1 VSTSAITPESKR
13 DPSGQGTNSALED
26 DKVVRKGFLRT
37 MWRVVRQLFHETM
50 GALFAAMG
58 LAWTSSAVRAWRA
71 GEPRWIVALPV
82 LYAGMMAYFAVAEF
96 LRSRKVV

>member
-1 VSTSAITPESKR
+1 
-13 DPSGQGTNSALED
+13 
-26 DKVVRKGFLRT
+26 

>member
-1 VSTSAITPESKR
+1 VSATSINPEQTHSQDQQKPQVKPR
-13 DPSGQGTNSALED
+13 Q
-26 DKVVRKGFLRT
+26 GFLRT

-82 LYAGMMAYFAVAEF
+82 LYAGMMGYFAVAEF
-96 LRSRKVV
+96 LRSRKIT